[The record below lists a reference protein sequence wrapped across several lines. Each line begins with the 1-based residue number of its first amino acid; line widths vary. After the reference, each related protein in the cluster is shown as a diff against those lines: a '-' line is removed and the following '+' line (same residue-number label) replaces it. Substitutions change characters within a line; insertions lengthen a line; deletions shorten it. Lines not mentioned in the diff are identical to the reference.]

1 MLNSSRVVPDYTN
14 SSGRGK
20 MANQNKG
27 SKNGS
32 SRNIAEACAYAA
44 GGAGAGLA
52 AGAIAA
58 EVVGGIGLL
67 APAAGIA
74 VGIGAAPVVAAG
86 VGVGFLTSLAAF
98 GIKQALR

>member
-1 MLNSSRVVPDYTN
+1 MLCQIILTVLD
-14 SSGRGK
+14 RGK

-27 SKNGS
+27 SRKNF
-32 SRNIAEACAYAA
+32 AEACAYAA

-67 APAAGIA
+67 APAAEIA
-74 VGIGAAPVVAAG
+74 VGIG
-86 VGVGFLTSLAAF
+86 
-98 GIKQALR
+98 